1 MPRHAVRLHADWM
14 VQTDDR
20 ILEYLSQ
27 IGPATPAEIHGGLSD
42 LGRAIG
48 VSPAVVVTRCRL
60 LDSYRLV
67 DYEGEHTFSLSS
79 IGAAYLAGDVDCSR
93 LEQWYSYDPAAD
105 LEEGSSAPDA
115 LG

>member
-1 MPRHAVRLHADWM
+1 MPRYTVRRHADWM

-20 ILEYLSQ
+20 ILEFLSQ
-27 IGPATPAEIHGGLSD
+27 VGPATPAELHSGLND
-42 LGRAIG
+42 LGRDVG
-48 VSPAVVVTRCRL
+48 VSPAVVVARCRL

-79 IGAAYLAGDVDCSR
+79 IGAAYLAGEVDCSR
-93 LEQWYSYDPAAD
+93 LEQWYAYDPEAD
-105 LEEGSSAPDA
+105 VPEDTSASDA